1 MNGSFR
7 HRVILLAAL
16 LQVIF
21 GTCIKSA
28 SSEKSV
34 LRFPVTVWGVYVS
47 VFFLSVFLCSFV
59 AMNFYGELA
68 TVIVFL
74 SSSLALRRYFWLK
87 DKKESDEVANTAYG
101 HEFDVLSEVYGRK
114 VRLPFNKRN
123 VGKVIGIFPFA
134 DSGEYLELEEY
145 FHKKHTDKDVDNSR
159 LLNVSFCERVAKIH
173 NRLEK
178 HLEKSHRRI
187 ENQGRNDEMIQETAD
202 GKDGYE
208 DIHDYGSGTQF
219 PDLAHI
225 ADKRAAAGISV
236 HQIKE
241 IANRR
246 RLHRH
251 PEPILVI
258 RPKEIAE
265 EI

>member
-1 MNGSFR
+1 MISRVLQQRLQRMDCRQEEYQGKRGILKCGFR
-7 HRVILLAAL
+7 ADENQDERGKQIRKPDSQVLKRLAPFAVKFCPLHFVRFVFVGICGGQRKEPERDCPKRIEIEVDRKVVDFHCKGQLLHKAAEEEAKTEQQGPLRVEPAL
-16 LQVIF
+16 LRSPDD
-21 GTCIKSA
+21 GENAC
-28 SSEKSV
+28 EK
-34 LRFPVTVWGVYVS
+34 
-47 VFFLSVFLCSFV
+47 
-59 AMNFYGELA
+59 
-68 TVIVFL
+68 
-74 SSSLALRRYFWLK
+74 
-87 DKKESDEVANTAYG
+87 
-101 HEFDVLSEVYGRK
+101 RK
-114 VRLPFNKRN
+114 VDYAHIRM
-123 VGKVIGIFPFA
+123 
-134 DSGEYLELEEY
+134 
-145 FHKKHTDKDVDNSR
+145 
-159 LLNVSFCERVAKIH
+159 
-173 NRLEK
+173 EK